1 MSYHEA
7 RKSGAGAAG
16 QGAVK
21 KNGEN
26 RGEIS
31 GEKAENMPMSRLNT
45 DPVSYTHLVH
55 DVGALCYII

>member
-7 RKSGAGAAG
+7 RKSSAGAAG

-26 RGEIS
+26 RGEKS

-45 DPVSYTHLVH
+45 DL
-55 DVGALCYII
+55 II